1 MVIDDRLHPEPCIEK
16 MSRTARIRH
25 TMSNESFNIQTT
37 PNIGISIRS
46 SYGSELPPREGAKQ
60 ILDRAQAASEAQLD
74 SLFLGDHHATRTPY
88 YQNIPM
94 MGRLLA
100 SWSGPEAGVLL
111 LLPLWSPVLAAELIA
126 TLATLTSSRFV
137 MQCGIGY
144 GAKQFAAMGA
154 DHLGRGERFT
164 RALDLIPTLWSGESV
179 SDSLWKVDRAVISPL
194 PPEPIDIWIGAT
206 APVALRRV
214 AKTGHVWLADPGL
227 AADALVKKR
236 DRYYAECEVEGRS
249 PNPRMALRRDVHI
262 AESTRAC
269 EALRAQL
276 SKEGYRGIDP
286 DALIIATVDEACDRF
301 SALAELGFTD
311 IITRHLH
318 PDQNEAVAS
327 IHRLGEVR
335 ERLKASQ

>member
-1 MVIDDRLHPEPCIEK
+1 MN
-16 MSRTARIRH
+16 
-25 TMSNESFNIQTT
+25 NESFNVQTT

-46 SYGSELPPREGAKQ
+46 SYGSKLPSREGAKH
-60 ILDRAQAASEAQLD
+60 ILDRAQAASEAELD

-100 SWSGPEAGVLL
+100 NWSGPEAGVLL

-126 TLATLTSSRFV
+126 TLATLTSSRFI

-154 DHLGRGERFT
+154 DHVARGERFT
-164 RALDLIPTLWSGESV
+164 RALNLIPALWAGESV
-179 SDSLWKVDRAVISPL
+179 SDSLWEIDRAVISPL

-206 APVALRRV
+206 ASVALRRV
-214 AKTGHVWLADPGL
+214 AKMGHVWLADPGL
-227 AADALVKKR
+227 TPDALVKKR
-236 DRYYAECEVEGRS
+236 NRYYAECEAEGRS
-249 PNPRMALRRDVHI
+249 PNRRMTLRRDVHI
-262 AESTRAC
+262 AESSTAC
-269 EALRAQL
+269 ETLRAQL
-276 SKEGYRGIDP
+276 SKEGYRGINP

-301 SALAELGFTD
+301 GTFAELGFTD

-318 PDQNEAVAS
+318 PDQPEAVAS

-335 ERLKASQ
+335 KRMKASQ

>member
-1 MVIDDRLHPEPCIEK
+1 
-16 MSRTARIRH
+16 
-25 TMSNESFNIQTT
+25 MSNESFNIQTT

-144 GAKQFAAMGA
+144 GLRSRLQ
-154 DHLGRGERFT
+154 
-164 RALDLIPTLWSGESV
+164 
-179 SDSLWKVDRAVISPL
+179 
-194 PPEPIDIWIGAT
+194 IG
-206 APVALRRV
+206 
-214 AKTGHVWLADPGL
+214 H
-227 AADALVKKR
+227 
-236 DRYYAECEVEGRS
+236 E
-249 PNPRMALRRDVHI
+249 
-262 AESTRAC
+262 
-269 EALRAQL
+269 
-276 SKEGYRGIDP
+276 
-286 DALIIATVDEACDRF
+286 
-301 SALAELGFTD
+301 
-311 IITRHLH
+311 
-318 PDQNEAVAS
+318 
-327 IHRLGEVR
+327 
-335 ERLKASQ
+335 